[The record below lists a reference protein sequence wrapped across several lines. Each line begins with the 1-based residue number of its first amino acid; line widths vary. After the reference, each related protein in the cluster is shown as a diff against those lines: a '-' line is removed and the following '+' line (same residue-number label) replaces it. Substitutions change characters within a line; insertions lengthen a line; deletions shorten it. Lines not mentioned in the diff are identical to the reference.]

1 MHDPRQLSS
10 ERTIAARGGMEMK
23 TIIRLVLVAAVGSA
37 ISFSVS
43 AASLTDQLVGVWSL
57 ASTVNKRPDGSTY
70 EAFGGG
76 TRGLLMFDRDGHFS
90 LQLMG
95 DARRKFASN
104 NRLEGSPEENKG
116 VAQGSLAYF
125 GTYAASDADH
135 VLTLKVDR
143 SSYPNWDDTDQK
155 RQISLTSD
163 ELKWTNLASSGG
175 GTAELIWRRAK

>member
-1 MHDPRQLSS
+1 
-10 ERTIAARGGMEMK
+10 MK
-23 TIIRLVLVAAVGSA
+23 TTSRLALLAAAA
-37 ISFSVS
+37 IATPLSVS
-43 AASLTDQLVGVWSL
+43 AASLMDQLAGTWSL
-57 ASTVNKRPDGSTY
+57 VSNVNKRPDGSSY

-143 SSYPNWDDTDQK
+143 SSYPNW
-155 RQISLTSD
+155 
-163 ELKWTNLASSGG
+163 
-175 GTAELIWRRAK
+175 

>member
-10 ERTIAARGGMEMK
+10 ERTIAARGGMGMK

-76 TRGLLMFDRDGHFS
+76 TRGLLMLDRDSHFS

-95 DARRKFASN
+95 DARRKFESN

-125 GTYAASDADH
+125 GTYAVSDADH

-163 ELKWTNLASSGG
+163 EQVDKSRLLRGRYGGADLA
-175 GTAELIWRRAK
+175 AR